1 MPPHQSRQAAP
12 GGAEEL
18 PSPAWEL
25 TSPRCRGLVF
35 EGSSCSRRLPFPYR
49 KGGGSDVTAGSVA
62 TAQAL
67 KVLLLVFLVLN

>member
-1 MPPHQSRQAAP
+1 MPPCQSHQAAP

-25 TSPRCRGLVF
+25 MLPCCQGLVF
-35 EGSSCSRRLPFPYR
+35 EGSSCGRRPPFPYR

-67 KVLLLVFLVLN
+67 KVLLLVFLVLS